1 MAELASLYRINET
14 NLGLRREFLGLTE
27 RDVATIRRLARW
39 GDRVADGIAR
49 EFYDHQFA
57 FAPTAAF
64 FSGHAQTH
72 GVTVEKLR
80 GMLEKSQAGY
90 FRDIFA
96 EAAEGG
102 RFGVPYF
109 ERRLRVGRLH
119 NTIDL
124 PLKWYVGSYVSYFDL
139 VRRHLRRRYP
149 HRPRMR
155 ARAER
160 AILAVMNADI
170 QAIVEAFYFDTFAA
184 MGVDLE
190 AVEVEN
196 RSEDLSD
203 RSGKL
208 KQLVR
213 GPLEGITHALTT
225 LKATSAQL
233 ATASDEAGRA
243 VNEIADSVADVA
255 IGAERQVK
263 MINDA
268 RVTAEQTAEV
278 AVEAQKVSE
287 SGVTAANQAG
297 DAMDSVSASS
307 KAVSGVMSEL
317 SSMSSEIGTIVQT
330 ITSIAGQTNL
340 LALNAAIEAARA
352 GDQGRGFA
360 VVAEEVRKL
369 AEESQNAAKQIAG
382 LISRIQQGT
391 ATAVDAVADSGRQTD
406 DGVVVVEQA
415 KEAFR
420 AITERVEEMATRI
433 GYIVEA
439 STQVAGVAE
448 SSSASAEQVSAVTQ
462 ETSATAHE
470 VATAAADLAHTADE
484 LEQIVAGFKLSTDSS
499 TTVPET
505 S

>member
-1 MAELASLYRINET
+1 MTELSAIYRVNET
-14 NLGLRREFLGLTE
+14 NLALRRQFMGLGDADMAVLKE
-27 RDVATIRRLARW
+27 LAPW
-39 GDRVADGIAR
+39 AGQVADEIAR
-49 EFYDHQFA
+49 EFYDHQFG
-57 FAPTAAF
+57 FEPTLQF
-64 FSGHAQTH
+64 FRAYAGRTNRPIDDVRRA
-72 GVTVEKLR
+72 
-80 GMLEKSQAGY
+80 LERTQAGY
-90 FRDIFA
+90 YRQIFE
-96 EAAEGG
+96 EAANGG
-102 RFGVPYF
+102 TYGVQYF
-109 ERRLRVGRLH
+109 EQRLQVGRLH
-119 NTIDL
+119 NVIDL
-124 PLKWYVGSYVSYFDL
+124 PFKWYIGSYPLYFDL
-139 VRRHLRRRYP
+139 TRKHLLESFADDP
-149 HRPRMR
+149 DLR

-160 AILAVMNADI
+160 AIVVVMNADM

-190 AVEVEN
+190 AVEVES

-208 KQLVR
+208 KELVR
-213 GPLEGITHALTT
+213 GPLLGITNALAT
-225 LKATSAQL
+225 LKGTSAQM
-233 ATASDEAGRA
+233 ATASEEAGRA
-243 VNEIADSVADVA
+243 VNEIAETVADVA

-263 MINDA
+263 SD
-268 RVTAEQTAEV
+268 
-278 AVEAQKVSE
+278 
-287 SGVTAANQAG
+287 
-297 DAMDSVSASS
+297 
-307 KAVSGVMSEL
+307 L
-317 SSMSSEIGTIVQT
+317 SSMSGEIGTIVQT

-369 AEESQNAAKQIAG
+369 AEESQDAAKRIAG

-448 SSSASAEQVSAVTQ
+448 SSSTSAEQMSAATQ
-462 ETSATAHE
+462 ETSATTHE
-470 VATAAADLAHTADE
+470 VATAAADLARTADE
-484 LEQIVAGFKLSTDSS
+484 LEQIVAGFKLSTDLS
-499 TTVPET
+499 TNAPET

>member
-1 MAELASLYRINET
+1 MTELSAIYRINET
-14 NLGLRREFLGLTE
+14 NLALRREFMGLGDADIAVLKE
-27 RDVATIRRLARW
+27 LAPW
-39 GDRVADGIAR
+39 AGQVADEIAR
-49 EFYDHQFA
+49 EFYDHQFG
-57 FAPTAAF
+57 FEPTLRF
-64 FSGHAQTH
+64 FRAYAGRTNRSIDD
-72 GVTVEKLR
+72 VRR
-80 GMLEKSQAGY
+80 GLERTQAGY
-90 FRDIFA
+90 YRQIFE
-96 EAAEGG
+96 EAANGG
-102 RFGVPYF
+102 TYGVQYF
-109 ERRLRVGRLH
+109 ERRLQVGRLH
-119 NTIDL
+119 NVIDL
-124 PLKWYVGSYVSYFDL
+124 PFKWYIGSYPLYFDL
-139 VRRHLRRRYP
+139 TRKHLLESFADDP
-149 HRPRMR
+149 DLR

-160 AILAVMNADI
+160 AIVVVMNADM

-190 AVEVEN
+190 AVEVES

-208 KQLVR
+208 KELVR
-213 GPLEGITHALTT
+213 GPLVGITKALAT
-225 LKATSAQL
+225 LKGPPPDGDRL
-233 ATASDEAGRA
+233 RGGRPGRQR
-243 VNEIADSVADVA
+243 DRRDGGRRRDRR
-255 IGAERQVK
+255 GAPGEDDQR
-263 MINDA
+263 
-268 RVTAEQTAEV
+268 RPRTAEQTAEV
-278 AVEAQKVSE
+278 AVEAQKVTE
-287 SGVTAANQAG
+287 SGVTAQ
-297 DAMDSVSASS
+297 SA
-307 KAVSGVMSEL
+307 ATRWLGERLLEGRERRQSEL
-317 SSMSSEIGTIVQT
+317 SSMSGEIGTIVQT

-369 AEESQNAAKQIAG
+369 AEESQDAAKRIAG

-448 SSSASAEQVSAVTQ
+448 SSSTSAEQVSAATQ
-462 ETSATAHE
+462 ETSATTHE
-470 VATAAADLAHTADE
+470 VATAAADLARTADE